1 MERDIESY
9 MRVEAEKHGALLLKF
24 VSPMTSGVPDRILL
38 HTALTKPVFIELK
51 DHGKTPRALQ
61 IETHK
66 MLRAHGAEVY
76 TIDSKDGAKE
86 LLDSLLGPVTK
97 PPKSQA
103 KGGQSSCAYQNWT
116 LR

>member
-9 MRVEAEKHGALLLKF
+9 MRIEAEKHDAMLLKF

-51 DHGKTPRALQ
+51 DQGKTPRALQ

-76 TIDSKDGAKE
+76 TIDSKDSARK
-86 LLDSLLGPVTK
+86 LLDSLLGPAAK
-97 PPKSQA
+97 PSKSPS
-103 KGGQSSCAYQNWT
+103 KGGQGVCAYQNWT